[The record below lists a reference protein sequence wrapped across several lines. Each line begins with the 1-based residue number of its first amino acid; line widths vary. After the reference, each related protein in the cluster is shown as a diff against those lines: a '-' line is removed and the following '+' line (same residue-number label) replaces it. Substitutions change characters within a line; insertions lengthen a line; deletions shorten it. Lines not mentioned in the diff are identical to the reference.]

1 MKHQVAI
8 VDDHLLIAK
17 AIGSIINNFS
27 SFETL
32 YEVENG
38 KVLID
43 KLRNFPKK
51 PELILMDISMPE
63 MNGFETTEWLKEHH
77 PEITVM
83 ALSVQDDE
91 DSLIKMIKAG
101 AKGYLHKNVH
111 PSELELA
118 LKTIIEKGIYF
129 PNWATSKV
137 FANLSKKET
146 TSSFAE
152 VKINDREM
160 EFLKHTCSELTYK
173 EIADLMCCSP
183 RTVKKASEQ
192 LRSEAHIIPNLIF
205 YQIFAKMALKVA
217 LGRITAEAFS
227 KTGL

>member
-27 SFETL
+27 GFETI

-38 KVLID
+38 KVLIE
-43 KLRNFPKK
+43 KLKNYPKR
-51 PELILMDISMPE
+51 PEIILMDISMPE
-63 MNGFETTEWLKEHH
+63 MNGFETTEWLKEQN

-111 PSELELA
+111 PAELELA
-118 LKTIIEKGIYF
+118 LKTIIDRGMYF

-137 FANLSKKET
+137 FANISKKET
-146 TSSFAE
+146 PSSITE
-152 VKINDREM
+152 IKINDREL

-173 EIADLMCCSP
+173 EIADIMCCSP
-183 RTVKKASEQ
+183 RTVEGYRDSLFEK
-192 LRSEAHIIPNLIF
+192 L
-205 YQIFAKMALKVA
+205 MV
-217 LGRITAEAFS
+217 
-227 KTGL
+227 KTRVGLAMYAVKSGVVKL